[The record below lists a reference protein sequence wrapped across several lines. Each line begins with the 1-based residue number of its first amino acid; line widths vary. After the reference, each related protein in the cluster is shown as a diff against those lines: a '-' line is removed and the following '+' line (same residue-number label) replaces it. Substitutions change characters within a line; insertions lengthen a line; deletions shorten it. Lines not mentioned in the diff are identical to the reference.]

1 MKWVTEIGD
10 KNRRGESGAY
20 TRRFR
25 REDGGLEPQGS
36 REMYSRGQ
44 VRDILK
50 VESTA
55 LTG

>member
-1 MKWVTEIGD
+1 MGYRDGD
-10 KNRRGESGAY
+10 KNGRRKSGAY

-36 REMYSRGQ
+36 REMYRKGQ